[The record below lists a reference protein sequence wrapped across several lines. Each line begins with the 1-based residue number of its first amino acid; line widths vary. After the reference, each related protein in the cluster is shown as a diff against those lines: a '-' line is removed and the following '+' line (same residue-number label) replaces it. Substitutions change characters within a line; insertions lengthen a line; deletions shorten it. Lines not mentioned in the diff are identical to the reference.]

1 MFQVARKRFTYRF
14 IESARTSSVL
24 SEMKCRQKS
33 PRTSAIG
40 MEKHINWIDMEQD
53 ANNQQCSASV
63 PKILGDCFP
72 SVVPD
77 AGLNIWNDCSETS
90 IYNDGHISLSETNSL
105 QLPHGTNCATDNILS
120 TQCLLGTSPQSDNSD
135 I

>member
-1 MFQVARKRFTYRF
+1 MFKVVRKPFTYRF
-14 IESARTSSVL
+14 IESARTSSLL
-24 SEMKCRQKS
+24 SEMKFRQKS
-33 PRTSAIG
+33 PRTSATEI
-40 MEKHINWIDMEQD
+40 EEHINWIDMEQD

-77 AGLNIWNDCSETS
+77 VGLNIWNDCCETS
-90 IYNDGHISLSETNSL
+90 IYNDGHSSLSETNSF
-105 QLPHGTNCATDNILS
+105 QLLHGTNCATENILS
-120 TQCLLGTSPQSDNSD
+120 TQCLLGTSPQSDGSD